1 VDQTQSYA
9 NQRNEGEGNKTA
21 AREYNEAQ
29 HDFVA
34 SGRVEEKAQEAARAM
49 NSPERVELERA
60 EAIGRGRAQPGTAE
74 MLAQRAKQHAAD
86 AGEYLAGNVQEYPLG
101 ALIIAGLVGY
111 GIGYLIHG
119 ASTPEWRNRR
129 EIEETSEPRTLF
141 MRQTD
146 WSKSPAV

>member
-1 VDQTQSYA
+1 MDQTQSYA

-74 MLAQRAKQHAAD
+74 MLAQRAKQHAARIPSWQCPGVSARGAD
-86 AGEYLAGNVQEYPLG
+86 NCRPGRLRDWLPDPWRVNAGMAQPTGN
-101 ALIIAGLVGY
+101 
-111 GIGYLIHG
+111 
-119 ASTPEWRNRR
+119 
-129 EIEETSEPRTLF
+129 
-141 MRQTD
+141 
-146 WSKSPAV
+146 